1 MFSFVPPLRIAG
13 EFEDSVQSDIAETIK
28 VAPHELTISIPQPI
42 IDKHDCPTIFRI
54 LAFNEDH
61 IHENIDPETIPYE
74 IASLA
79 SVELF
84 DDLARKTNSYI
95 VLHDHE
101 RPTEG
106 YLRLFLGEFLPF
118 AVRSPRKTLY
128 ERVFQLL
135 PVSGQLFAHLEQGG
149 EPYEEFIE
157 NALVTFRDHVIEPT
171 RKTVEEAL
179 EFGIAD
185 LQRTEVLRGSVV
197 KALNRATDLI
207 SIVADQTN
215 AIHERARGFTRLVL
229 PFLHSYTI
237 RSLLSEYAE
246 LTKSTARV
254 ALRITQEKEIPAKD
268 IFEVVQRI
276 VEAE

>member
-1 MFSFVPPLRIAG
+1 MFSFVPPLRITG

-28 VAPHELTISIPQPI
+28 VAPHELTISIPQAI
-42 IDKHDCPTIFRI
+42 VDKHDCPPTFRI
-54 LAFNEDH
+54 FAFNQDH
-61 IHENIDPETIPYE
+61 IHEKIDPETIPYE

-84 DDLARKTNSYI
+84 DDLARKTNSY
-95 VLHDHE
+95 VVFHNHE

-135 PVSGQLFAHLEQGG
+135 PVSGQLFAHLDQGG
-149 EPYEEFIE
+149 EPYEEYIE

-171 RKTVEEAL
+171 RETVEEAL

-185 LQRTEVLRGSVV
+185 LQRTEVLRGNVM
-197 KALNRATDLI
+197 KALDRATDLI
-207 SIVADQTN
+207 SIVADQTS
-215 AIHERARGFTRLVL
+215 AIGERARGFTRLVL

-237 RSLLSEYAE
+237 RSLLSDYAE

-268 IFEVVQRI
+268 IFEVVQQI